1 MESTPEQVAESCA
14 VVKVLAAVLERLIG
28 VNSSIQNVNPGAVT
42 KFHALKPPSIA
53 VLAYLERIHKYASCS
68 TECFI
73 LALIYIDRLI
83 QRNNFLLSELNV
95 HRVVITSIMLAAKF
109 FDDQYYNNAYYAKV
123 GGVLVSEM
131 NSLEV
136 EFLFR
141 LNFSLHVTPDVFG
154 KYHAEL
160 VAHAVSTSPVA
171 SPPILPISG
180 ASLTQSV
187 HPTVVSPVEVTPES
201 KSEETVFPTG
211 VNQQNYDFNLPPIQ
225 RPYRDHGLCEND
237 RKPLAQY
244 SSNSKNNYKGSCIP
258 SQYDSHHNHIPRD
271 SPRMVSSGG
280 VS

>member
-83 QRNNFLLSELNV
+83 QRNNFLLSELTV

-180 ASLTQSV
+180 SSLTPSV
-187 HPTVVSPVEVTPES
+187 HPTVLSPVEVTPES

-211 VNQQNYDFNLPPIQ
+211 FNQQNYDFNLPPIQ
-225 RPYRDHGLCEND
+225 RPYRDHGLREND
-237 RKPLAQY
+237 KKPLAQY

-258 SQYDSHHNHIPRD
+258 SQYDSHHNHIARD